1 MSVSQF
7 ESAIKNNMDNYTDT
21 LKSLRNS
28 EVLQRNSALS
38 GLQSSM
44 EKYGELA
51 KLGLEIPVAVEGL
64 KQVGGNAYDRV
75 NRIRDFVK
83 GKKDA
88 LLSAKQ
94 SIKTALSTSNPK
106 ITNPTSL
113 TTKPSIP
120 KTALNSDVET
130 KTANIVSQDE
140 TAEGSKMANYKM
152 FGRKT
157 VGNFVE
163 NQNVEMT
170 QAQARQT
177 MFKRGPG
184 FEAQQISTRGS
195 INAPTDSE
203 SNLIQKTSTKGS
215 INAPTDSKSNLIQ
228 NATQAEGESKVVPTI
243 TKDLT
248 TKSNTITKD
257 LPTKSDVPSVAK
269 DLTPITEEEIGGSLF
284 SIPGIGEVLGGIMEG
299 IGAIT
304 EATAVGAGAYGAVQS
319 MMAGDKEEALRDTPL
334 APIRMPTLDLGG
346 SIGVPLMA

>member
-195 INAPTDSE
+195 INAPTDS
-203 SNLIQKTSTKGS
+203 
-215 INAPTDSKSNLIQ
+215 KSNLIQ

-257 LPTKSDVPSVAK
+257 LPTKPDVPTVAK

>member
-7 ESAIKNNMDNYTDT
+7 ESAIKNNMDTYTDT

-163 NQNVEMT
+163 DQNVEMT

-184 FEAQQISTRGS
+184 FEAQQISTR
-195 INAPTDSE
+195 
-203 SNLIQKTSTKGS
+203 GS

>member
-7 ESAIKNNMDNYTDT
+7 ESAIKNNMDTYTDT

-83 GKKDA
+83 GKKDT

-120 KTALNSDVET
+120 KTALNSDIET

-163 NQNVEMT
+163 DQNVEMT
-170 QAQARQT
+170 QAQTRQT

-184 FEAQQISTRGS
+184 FEAQQISTR
-195 INAPTDSE
+195 
-203 SNLIQKTSTKGS
+203 GS

-257 LPTKSDVPSVAK
+257 LPTKSDVPAVAK

>member
-195 INAPTDSE
+195 INAPTDS
-203 SNLIQKTSTKGS
+203 
-215 INAPTDSKSNLIQ
+215 KSNLIQ
-228 NATQAEGESKVVPTI
+228 NATQAEGESKDASLIKSNDPTI

-257 LPTKSDVPSVAK
+257 LPTKSDVPTVAK

>member
-195 INAPTDSE
+195 INAPTDS
-203 SNLIQKTSTKGS
+203 
-215 INAPTDSKSNLIQ
+215 KSNLIQ

-257 LPTKSDVPSVAK
+257 LPTKSDVPIVAK

>member
-7 ESAIKNNMDNYTDT
+7 ESAIKNNMDTYTDT

-83 GKKDA
+83 GKKDT

-120 KTALNSDVET
+120 KTALNSDIET

-163 NQNVEMT
+163 DQNVEMT

-195 INAPTDSE
+195 INAPTDS
-203 SNLIQKTSTKGS
+203 
-215 INAPTDSKSNLIQ
+215 KSNLIQ
-228 NATQAEGESKVVPTI
+228 NATQAEGESKDASLIKPNVPTI

-257 LPTKSDVPSVAK
+257 LPTKSDVPTVAK
-269 DLTPITEEEIGGSLF
+269 DLTKSSITEEEIGGSLF

-304 EATAVGAGAYGAVQS
+304 EASETKTNSVS
-319 MMAGDKEEALRDTPL
+319 PL
-334 APIRMPTLDLGG
+334 SLLILSTVLNLDLLPFINNFF
-346 SIGVPLMA
+346 SASCFVIFLMYM